1 MGVYDRQIANAKRQI
16 AEKGQSV
23 TWRVQSN
30 GAPVD
35 SSKPWKPSAGTPDD
49 KTVKIVFLPLDL
61 QTRKFL
67 SYLKGTEVPTG
78 SLGGLMGAVDFEPKL
93 KDVVI
98 RDGKELVIRNFD
110 LIAPNGEPILYILE
124 FDA

>member
-1 MGVYDRQIANAKRQI
+1 MGVFDRQIQRAKEQI
-16 AEKGQSV
+16 AKKGQAV
-23 TWRVQSN
+23 IWRQLSN

-35 SSKPWKPSAGTPDD
+35 SSKPWKPSAATSNDNN
-49 KTVKIVFLPLDL
+49 VRIVFLPLDL
-61 QTRKFL
+61 ETRKFL

-78 SLGGLMGAVDFEPKL
+78 SLGGLMAAVDFDPAI

-98 RDGKELVIRNFD
+98 RDGRELTVRNFD
-110 LIAPNGEPILYILE
+110 LISPNGEKVLYILE